1 MKSGLKQNIK
11 LAGMLLY
18 FFGLTVAAGLKYYYS
33 NASADDLLWILY
45 PTAVSV
51 EHMTGLHFIREAQ
64 SGFINYSKE
73 ICIAPACSGVNFL
86 IISFCMVFFSFVRQ
100 IHSQGLRWL
109 WLVISLSG
117 SYILTVIVNSVRIV
131 ISIFLIDNNIHYGWL
146 TSARIHRLEGVV
158 LYFLF
163 LSIFYIVIKRIIVLR
178 NRSDK
183 EGNIRDVVCGSHKV
197 SEAAVPLFWY
207 LFVTLTIPLVNGSYQ
222 QQGMLFIEHSLM
234 VLFSCLSIFLLIH
247 WMRLYSKMILIKI
260 GISMKNYSGKITA
273 EEQYK

>member
-1 MKSGLKQNIK
+1 MRSVLKQKIN
-11 LAGMLLY
+11 LASILLY
-18 FFGLTVAAGLKYYYS
+18 FFGLITAAGLKYYYS
-33 NASADDLLWILY
+33 NASADDLFWILY

-51 EHMTGLHFIREAQ
+51 EYMTGLHFIREAQ
-64 SGFINYSKE
+64 SGFINYSNG
-73 ICIAPACSGVNFL
+73 ICIAPACSGLNFL
-86 IISFCMVFFSFVRQ
+86 VISFCMVFFSFVRY

-117 SYILTVIVNSVRIV
+117 SYLLTVMVNSVRIV

-163 LSIFYIVIKRIIVLR
+163 LSIFYIVIRKMIVLH

-183 EGNIRDVVCGSHKV
+183 EVNICDVVPGSYKV
-197 SEAAVPLFWY
+197 SAAAVPLFWY
-207 LFVTLTIPLVNGSYQ
+207 LFITLAIPLVNGSYR
-222 QQGMLFIEHSLM
+222 QQGMLFIEHFFM
-234 VLFSCLSIFLLIH
+234 VFFSCLAIFLLVH

-260 GISMKNYSGKITA
+260 GISMKNYSGKITE
-273 EEQYK
+273 EEQHK